1 MNIENLPPDQVQRLN
16 DYIMAAVFATR
27 GAHDH
32 RLPVL
37 VLEQYLEKGFA
48 TLPSHALAARFGA
61 TRRTICASR
70 KRLEAAGFIR
80 QIGIND
86 RKQAVYV
93 PCLERADNY
102 RSNIERVEAR
112 YAA

>member
-1 MNIENLPPDQVQRLN
+1 MKLDRIPADLVRRYM
-16 DYIMAAVFATR
+16 DYLTAATFASR
-27 GAHDH
+27 GQHDH
-32 RLPVL
+32 RLPAL
-37 VLEQYLEKGFA
+37 VIEQFVEKGYA

-80 QIGIND
+80 QTGIND

-93 PCLERADNY
+93 PCLERADEY
-102 RSNIERVEAR
+102 RAHVDRLEHRH
-112 YAA
+112 AA